1 MDHRF
6 VRLVVY
12 VVRFA
17 GVVAGLWGVA
27 YVINGATQAGGFIT
41 VRAVP
46 RLDAAE
52 QLGLSGVKLPSGVS
66 LAGEELSLQVW
77 NSTLVEQVVSRADIM
92 LGGLCALVAAFLLR
106 GLLTS
111 MLERQPYRSGNAAR
125 VAWLAVLAVAAGA
138 AQALPGLAGAA
149 VLDRVGLSGTFG
161 AAYGLS
167 WVPFV
172 GAAFLLALAVALRQG
187 RAASPAPAA
196 GSGGA

>member
-6 VRLVVY
+6 VRLVVH

-27 YVINGATQAGGFIT
+27 YAINGATQAGGSIT
-41 VRAVP
+41 VRVVP

-52 QLGLSGVKLPSGVS
+52 QLGLSGVKLSSGVS
-66 LAGEELSLQVW
+66 LAGEELSLQVG
-77 NSTLVEQVVSRADIM
+77 NSTLVERVVSRVDVM
-92 LGGLCALVAAFLLR
+92 LGGLCALAAAFLLR

-125 VAWLAVLAVAAGA
+125 VTWLAVLAVASGA
-138 AQALPGLAGAA
+138 AQALPGLAMAA

-161 AAYGLS
+161 VAYGLS

-172 GAAFLLALAVALRQG
+172 GAAFLLTLRQG
-187 RAASPAPAA
+187 RAASPAAAA
-196 GSGGA
+196 GSRSA